1 MLIKPGTEEVVA
13 DQSCEDAQLQTEED
27 LVYGVGTVID
37 TLQAKQDDA

>member
-1 MLIKPGTEEVVA
+1 MLIKPGAEKVVA
-13 DQSCEDAQLQTEED
+13 DQSCEDAQLQTKKD